1 MTEAALV
8 SCSIITH
15 IDTLTVEVSMAHPRT
30 ANRNALF
37 VFLAVVAFL
46 ISGIVAASPNPSAQQ
61 GHLIPPQPSAA
72 FRVEVLSALPEGVD
86 FEPYLRN
93 LDASIVFNLHA
104 NLPKSAAHGEKG
116 VVLIL
121 VHIQKDGSL
130 PDKAVRIVSSSGKN
144 DIDAAAQ
151 SVIRTAAPFG
161 CLPVAYLGSNLD
173 LLFTFSYNSIPQEP
187 AQKPKVR
194 SHRGQSLCNESHFA

>member
-1 MTEAALV
+1 
-8 SCSIITH
+8 
-15 IDTLTVEVSMAHPRT
+15 
-30 ANRNALF
+30 
-37 VFLAVVAFL
+37 
-46 ISGIVAASPNPSAQQ
+46 
-61 GHLIPPQPSAA
+61 
-72 FRVEVLSALPEGVD
+72 
-86 FEPYLRN
+86 
-93 LDASIVFNLHA
+93 
-104 NLPKSAAHGEKG
+104 
-116 VVLIL
+116 VLIL